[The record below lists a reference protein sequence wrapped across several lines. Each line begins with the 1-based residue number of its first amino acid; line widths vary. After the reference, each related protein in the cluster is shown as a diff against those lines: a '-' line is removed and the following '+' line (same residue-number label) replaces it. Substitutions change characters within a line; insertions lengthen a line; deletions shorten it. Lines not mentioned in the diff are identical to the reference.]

1 MFIQLYVFFTQLQ
14 KAFKKFEKKKLKL
27 EKFHTCGLME
37 FFFTDF
43 SMSDFL
49 LKYFLWNLKLSIPF
63 DIYFI
68 CCFFNGWLTTTILW
82 GKLSHTEIIV
92 GSIVFI
98 LTRCQPD
105 PSFSY
110 LNAFRIE
117 QIFNYSEIHWRI
129 LLFSVSLAFFR
140 KR

>member
-82 GKLSHTEIIV
+82 GKLVKLKLLLEV
-92 GSIVFI
+92 LCVCFNA
-98 LTRCQPD
+98 LPD